1 MDPSAAELEIGT
13 SGRPGSGQLVSPMN
27 AVDDTEVELRRIPLA
42 AIIVDP
48 AVQQRAA
55 GTSRAV
61 ADDYA
66 EAMRDGVKFPPIDVF
81 SNEDGTFHLAD
92 GFHRLDARR
101 SAHPEVQEIECKVH
115 PGNRDDALLF
125 ACGANARHGLRRRC
139 SDKLKAV
146 MTLMCSETWSG
157 WSDREI
163 ARQCGVSHRFV
174 ASVRSKHVET
184 FPDAGPQEEATAADT
199 SPAPDQSGTD
209 TPAVASAH
217 RRRTVKRRG
226 KLYSMDTARI
236 GRGRSPPSRR
246 KKAEPKPKL
255 NSLAWSEANDEERAR
270 FIDAVG
276 RGSIEQAL
284 DASQPQ
290 DEVARL
296 ELAFDRFHRAL
307 KAASEP
313 AHNTFV
319 EHCRDEILALARA
332 AEPPIAVAPSPAEVA
347 SLTVPPTGARAYGG

>member
-1 MDPSAAELEIGT
+1 
-13 SGRPGSGQLVSPMN
+13 MN
-27 AVDDTEVELRRIPLA
+27 AVDDTEVEVRLIPLA
-42 AIIVDP
+42 AITVDP

-55 GTSRAV
+55 GTCRAV
-61 ADDYA
+61 VDEYA

-92 GFHRLDARR
+92 GFHRLDANL
-101 SAHPEVQEIECKVH
+101 SAHPEVKEIECNVH
-115 PGNRDDALLF
+115 LGNRDDALLF
-125 ACGANARHGLRRRC
+125 ACGANAQHGLRRSR

-146 MTLMCSETWSG
+146 VALIRSERWSE

-174 ASVRSKHVET
+174 ASVRSKHVGT
-184 FPDAGPQEEATAADT
+184 FPDAGPQEEATAADN
-199 SPAPDQSGTD
+199 SPAPDQSATD
-209 TPAVASAH
+209 APAIAAPH
-217 RRRTVKRRG
+217 RRRTVVRGGKR
-226 KLYSMDTARI
+226 YHMDTARI
-236 GRGRSPPSRR
+236 GRGRTPPSRR

-270 FIDAVG
+270 FINAVG

-347 SLTVPPTGARAYGG
+347 PLTVPPTGARAYGG

>member
-1 MDPSAAELEIGT
+1 
-13 SGRPGSGQLVSPMN
+13 MN
-27 AVDDTEVELRRIPLA
+27 AVDDTEMEVRRIPLA
-42 AIIVDP
+42 AIIIDP
-48 AVQQRAA
+48 AIQQRAA
-55 GTSRAV
+55 GTCRAV
-61 ADDYA
+61 VAEYA
-66 EAMRDGVKFPPIDVF
+66 EAMRDGAKFPPIDVF
-81 SNEDGTFHLAD
+81 SNEDGIFHLAN
-92 GFHRLDARR
+92 GFHRLDAHR
-101 SAHPEVQEIECKVH
+101 SVHPEVQEIECNVH
-115 PGNRDDALLF
+115 PGNRDDAVLF
-125 ACGANARHGLRRRC
+125 ACGANARHGLRRRR

-146 MTLMCSETWSG
+146 MTLTRSETWSV

-163 ARQCGVSHRFV
+163 ARQCGVSHPFV
-174 ASVRSKHVET
+174 ASVRSKHVGT
-184 FPDAGPQEEATAADT
+184 FPDAGSQEEATAADT

-209 TPAVASAH
+209 TPAVASP
-217 RRRTVKRRG
+217 RRRTVARRG
-226 KLYSMDTARI
+226 KRYSMDTARI
-236 GRGRSPPSRR
+236 GRGRSPSSRR

-290 DEVARL
+290 DEVAKL

-319 EHCRDEILALARA
+319 EHCRDEISALARA

-347 SLTVPPTGARAYGG
+347 PLTVAPTGARAHGG

>member
-1 MDPSAAELEIGT
+1 
-13 SGRPGSGQLVSPMN
+13 MN
-27 AVDDTEVELRRIPLA
+27 AADITEVEVRRIPLA

-55 GTSRAV
+55 GTSRAIV
-61 ADDYA
+61 SEYA
-66 EAMRDGVKFPPIDVF
+66 EAMRDGVTFPPIDVF
-81 SNEDGTFHLAD
+81 EDEGGTLYLSN
-92 GFHRLDARR
+92 GFHRWDAQR
-101 SAHPEVQEIECKVH
+101 SAHPEMNEIECTVH
-115 PGNRDDALLF
+115 PGNRDVAILF
-125 ACGANARHGLRRRC
+125 ACRANAGHGLRRRP

-146 MTLMCSETWSG
+146 MTLLCSETWSV

-163 ARQCGVSHRFV
+163 ARQCGVSHPFV
-174 ASVRSKHVET
+174 AAVRSKHVET
-184 FPDAGPQEEATAADT
+184 FPNAGRQEEATAADT
-199 SPAPDQSGTD
+199 SQAPDLSATNAS
-209 TPAVASAH
+209 AVAPG
-217 RRRTVKRRG
+217 RRRTVRRG
-226 KLYSMDTARI
+226 GKRYNMNTARI

-319 EHCRDEILALARA
+319 EHCRDEILALAQA
-332 AEPPIAVAPSPAEVA
+332 AEPIAVAPSPAEVA
-347 SLTVPPTGARAYGG
+347 PLAVPPTGARANGG